1 MTSRLAA
8 AAVAALLMAGAAP
21 LVAGAASAQDAPNVP
36 PPPPPPPSDSATVAP
51 PPPPPQGDIVNK
63 STEDLFNAVAA
74 NDFAAVQAAVA
85 AGAELDAVDRY
96 GLTPVDI
103 AIDKGHYQIAH
114 FLLSVRNFRPP
125 EGDRVLPAAPVPPR
139 PAPVPRAPAGAA
151 GAAGAAAGKARAADT
166 RRPPSSE
173 EVSAAYPPAP
183 AEPQPDPRFAWPED
197 ESNPFNPANPVF
209 GGVLP
214 TRPTGTP

>member
-1 MTSRLAA
+1 MTPKLAATA
-8 AAVAALLMAGAAP
+8 AAVAALL
-21 LVAGAASAQDAPNVP
+21 LAGAASAQDAPTVP
-36 PPPPPPPSDSATVAP
+36 PPPPSVPVP
-51 PPPPPQGDIVNK
+51 PPPPHQGDIVNQA
-63 STEDLFNAVAA
+63 TEDLFNAVAT

-103 AIDKGHYQIAH
+103 AVDKGHYQIAH

-125 EGDRVLPAAPVPPR
+125 EEEQVLPVAPAPPPPVP
-139 PAPVPRAPAGAA
+139 APRAPAGTA
-151 GAAGAAAGKARAADT
+151 GAAGAAAAGAGAADT
-166 RRPPSSE
+166 RRPPSPE

-183 AEPQPDPRFAWPED
+183 AEPQSDPRFAWPEQ
-197 ESNPFNPANPVF
+197 EPNPFDPANPVF